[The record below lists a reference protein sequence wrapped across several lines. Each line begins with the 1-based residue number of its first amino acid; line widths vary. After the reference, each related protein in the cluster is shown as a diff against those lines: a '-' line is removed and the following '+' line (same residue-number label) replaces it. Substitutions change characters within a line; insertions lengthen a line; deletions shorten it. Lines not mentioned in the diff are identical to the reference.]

1 MTKVI
6 HSSRDILG
14 GTPVFEG
21 TRVPVK
27 ALFDH
32 LEAGDALEVF
42 LDDFPTVSREQA
54 VLVLELA
61 KEALVSKI
69 DESLA

>member
-6 HSSRDILG
+6 HSSRDILGGTPVFHSSRDILG

-27 ALFDH
+27 TLFDH
-32 LEAGDALEVF
+32 LEAMRLRCF
-42 LDDFPTVSREQA
+42 WTIFRR
-54 VLVLELA
+54 
-61 KEALVSKI
+61 
-69 DESLA
+69 